1 MGGRPLEELDAVL
14 SHISD
19 SLFLLEQG
27 FVHLK
32 NTSHLSGCRVV
43 QMRGFFQRETNI
55 HLLRFCS
62 LRRIFHTPQTHSRR
76 GTLCSTQPPHAG
88 TDAVF
93 ARRGGARCAAMS
105 ALGPRTVHTNGVC
118 PCAALPVP
126 AHTLRTGG
134 VIGGSPL
141 FGCVPGEGGGALRYN
156 DLRAGTLQDTYTI

>member
-1 MGGRPLEELDAVL
+1 MGVCPLEELDAVL
-14 SHISD
+14 SHVSD
-19 SLFLLEQG
+19 YSLFLLEQG

-88 TDAVF
+88 TDAVCSRSRGCTLCVDVC
-93 ARRGGARCAAMS
+93 ARTPHRAHQRGLSVRRSACSRAHLAYRWRNWWQPVVWMCAGGRRGGAA
-105 ALGPRTVHTNGVC
+105 V
-118 PCAALPVP
+118 
-126 AHTLRTGG
+126 
-134 VIGGSPL
+134 
-141 FGCVPGEGGGALRYN
+141 
-156 DLRAGTLQDTYTI
+156 Q